1 MATPDV
7 FIQAGIS
14 DSHFSKVVSPPMLNP
29 SPKETQE
36 SLKNSFAKYLAA
48 DNGSS
53 ATGRLFN
60 PSKHL
65 AYVEPE
71 YIHTMEELGFPPSR
85 GVSPVAVSAP
95 FPLFSEEAVDIMRSE
110 VLAPEVQEKHTYSSD
125 IAAKQIRGYPPK

>member
-14 DSHFSKVVSPPMLNP
+14 DPHFSKVVSPPMLNL

-48 DNGSS
+48 DNGSP
-53 ATGRLFN
+53 AVGKLFN

-65 AYVEPE
+65 AYVEPK

-85 GVSPVAVSAP
+85 GVSPVAVSDP

-110 VLAPEVQEKHTYSSD
+110 VLAQEVQEKYTYSSD
-125 IAAKQIRGYPPK
+125 IAAKQIRGYAPK